1 MFFANTYYL
10 QRHKELILKKIAGDS
25 EESLLQGFTTV
36 DQVTSF
42 QGNYEDVLPDTK
54 TYPLKSR
61 KPTSVSPE
69 DKMKNAESAQ
79 KMVSEADSEPLGRA
93 DIIDQMPN
101 NKNRP
106 DLTTKKFH
114 TMDSSRKRPQ
124 SYTTKT
130 YSNSAYYP
138 EELEKVWPLAQFF
151 QFSFF

>member
-1 MFFANTYYL
+1 M
-10 QRHKELILKKIAGDS
+10 ILKKIAGDS

-61 KPTSVSPE
+61 KPTNVSPE
-69 DKMKNAESAQ
+69 VKMKNAESAQ

-106 DLTTKKFH
+106 DLTPKKFH
-114 TMDSSRKRPQ
+114 TMDSSRKRRPQ

-130 YSNSAYYP
+130 YSNSTYYP

>member
-1 MFFANTYYL
+1 M
-10 QRHKELILKKIAGDS
+10 LILKKIAGDS

-61 KPTSVSPE
+61 KPTNVSPE
-69 DKMKNAESAQ
+69 VKMKNAESAQ

-106 DLTTKKFH
+106 DLTPKKFH
-114 TMDSSRKRPQ
+114 TMDSSRKRRPQ

-130 YSNSAYYP
+130 YSNSTYYP

>member
-1 MFFANTYYL
+1 M
-10 QRHKELILKKIAGDS
+10 LILKKIAGDS

-69 DKMKNAESAQ
+69 VKMKNAESAQ

-106 DLTTKKFH
+106 DLTPKKFH
-114 TMDSSRKRPQ
+114 TMDSSRKRRPQ

-130 YSNSAYYP
+130 YSNSTYYP